1 MSNCADKGIKTR
13 CVHAGRREGDVFG
26 TMHDPIYMTSNYR
39 LPSDGTPVD
48 WAGIHTNIYAR
59 NGNVNQ
65 FSLQDKLA
73 AIEGAEAC
81 VVMGSGVAALSGIFL
96 TFLKSGDHVVCSQV
110 CYSAVGIMF
119 RTLLPNK
126 FNIEASMIDSNDL
139 EAVKAAIKPNT
150 KLIHIETPGNPTTG
164 ISDITAIAKLA
175 KEAGAL
181 LSVDGTFASPLL
193 QNPLAL
199 GADLSMHSMTKYIN
213 GHGDALGGCVLG
225 KTALIDKI
233 KEEAMVNFGGI
244 ISPFNAWLIGRGLI
258 TLPLRMRQH
267 SQTAQQVAEFLEQSP
282 AVRFVYYPGL
292 KSHPQ
297 HEVAKRQMNGGYS
310 GMISFDTKGGEADRM
325 KFLNALRLIS
335 HAVSLGDAESL
346 IVFPDSASPHKMQF
360 YPEVFR
366 QGYYRFSVG
375 LEDAEDIIAD
385 LDQAFKACGL
395 R

>member
-1 MSNCADKGIKTR
+1 MSNYANQGIKTC
-13 CVHAGRREGDVFG
+13 CVHAGKREGDIYG
-26 TMHDPIYMTSNYR
+26 SLHDPIYMTSNYR
-39 LPSDGTPVD
+39 LPTDGTPVD
-48 WAGIHTNIYAR
+48 WSGIHTNIYAR
-59 NGNVNQ
+59 NGSVNQ

-73 AIEGAEAC
+73 AIEGAEDC

-110 CYSAVGIMF
+110 SYSAVGIMF
-119 RTLLPNK
+119 RDLFPKK
-126 FNIEASMIDSNDL
+126 FNIQASMIDSTDL
-139 EAVKAAIKPNT
+139 AAVKAAIKPNT

-164 ISDITAIAKLA
+164 ITDIAAVAKLA
-175 KEAGAL
+175 KEIGAL
-181 LSVDGTFASPLL
+181 LTVDGTFASPLL

-213 GHGDALGGCVLG
+213 GHGDSLGGCVLG

-233 KEEAMVNFGGI
+233 KEEAMVNIGGI
-244 ISPFNAWLIGRGLI
+244 ISPFNAWLIGRGLT

-267 SQTAQQVAEFLEQSP
+267 SENGQKVAEFLEQSP
-282 AVRFVYYPGL
+282 AVRFVWYPGL

-297 HEVAKRQMNGGYS
+297 HELAKRQMKGGFS
-310 GMISFDTKGGEADRM
+310 GMISFDVKGDDATRL
-325 KFLNALRLIS
+325 KFLNALKLLS

-346 IVFPDSASPHKMQF
+346 IVFTDSTSPKMAY

-366 QGYYRFSVG
+366 QGFYRFSVG

-385 LDQAFKACGL
+385 LGQAFKASGL
-395 R
+395 V